1 MNIASIDDKS
11 KGDLAFQDS
20 VVFEE
25 DSELS
30 IISIND
36 STRPD
41 KKIQKSS
48 DEIVNQY
55 QIEMYN
61 IILNDEIEDGTT
73 SASECYIKAVYDE
86 GNKDYIKTALMNLY
100 LNNLGN
106 EKVLTGVLVMIS
118 SLSYE
123 ESCPQG
129 PIMAMGLLQNK
140 SNTIRDRAI
149 QAFERWNSKKALTV
163 LESLKC
169 DKKWLQDYVDKVILY
184 IKRDGID

>member
-11 KGDLAFQDS
+11 KGNLALQDS

-25 DSELS
+25 NSEPS
-30 IISIND
+30 IININD
-36 STRPD
+36 STRSD

-55 QIEMYN
+55 QIEMSN
-61 IILNDEIEDGTT
+61 IILNDEIEDGTN
-73 SASECYIKAVYDE
+73 SASECYIKAIYDE
-86 GNKDYIKTALMNLY
+86 DNKDYIKTALMNLY

-106 EKVLTGVLVMIS
+106 EKILTGVLVMIS

-129 PIMAMGLLQNK
+129 PIMA
-140 SNTIRDRAI
+140 
-149 QAFERWNSKKALTV
+149 
-163 LESLKC
+163 
-169 DKKWLQDYVDKVILY
+169 
-184 IKRDGID
+184 GIITK

>member
-1 MNIASIDDKS
+1 MKISSIDDKS
-11 KGDLAFQDS
+11 KGNLSLKDS

-25 DSELS
+25 DSESS
-30 IISIND
+30 IININD
-36 STRPD
+36 STRSD
-41 KKIQKSS
+41 KKIQKNS

-61 IILNDEIEDGTT
+61 IILNDEIEDGMT
-73 SASECYIKAVYDE
+73 SASECYIKAIYDE
-86 GNKDYIKTALMNLY
+86 DNKDYIKTALMNLY

-149 QAFERWNSKKALTV
+149 QAFERWNSKKALEV
-163 LESLKC
+163 LKSLKC
-169 DKKWLQDYVDKVILY
+169 DKKWLQDYVDKVISY
-184 IKRDGID
+184 IKRDGNN

>member
-11 KGDLAFQDS
+11 KGNLALQDS

-25 DSELS
+25 NSEPS
-30 IISIND
+30 IININD
-36 STRPD
+36 STRSD

-61 IILNDEIEDGTT
+61 IILNDEIEDGTN
-73 SASECYIKAVYDE
+73 SASECYIKAIYDE
-86 GNKDYIKTALMNLY
+86 DNKDYIKTALMNLY

-106 EKVLTGVLVMIS
+106 EKILTGVLVMIS

-123 ESCPQG
+123 
-129 PIMAMGLLQNK
+129 
-140 SNTIRDRAI
+140 
-149 QAFERWNSKKALTV
+149 
-163 LESLKC
+163 
-169 DKKWLQDYVDKVILY
+169 
-184 IKRDGID
+184 